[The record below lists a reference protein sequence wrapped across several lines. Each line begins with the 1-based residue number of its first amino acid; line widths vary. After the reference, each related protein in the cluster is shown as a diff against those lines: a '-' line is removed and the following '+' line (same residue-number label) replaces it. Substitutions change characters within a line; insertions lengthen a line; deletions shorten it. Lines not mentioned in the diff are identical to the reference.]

1 MTESDPLDRLIQIIE
16 ISFIFLLSFTIIAL
30 VDAAFEGLNLYRPL
44 ATNYLGAPEVG
55 DLRGG
60 NFEEIVRITFILNG
74 LLFISSLIFGVW
86 IRKTRDGWTWSDLG
100 YTLHT
105 ENYSF
110 KELVLRGILLGI
122 IAILIFYAVMTGM
135 FYLEFGSEGFLSIFA
150 YSNGDRLFTPKEL
163 NASYYFG
170 IVEMGFIWPLSAG
183 FFFFSYAYNSLK
195 SRFPL
200 AISNLLATAFYV
212 FYLIFFFLIPQR
224 EKVSMFYRILFSP
237 DSIPG
242 FSPYLFWGQVVVF
255 LIILYINF
263 SSFEQTG
270 SIVLPFL
277 MNFVFNVG
285 LTLLRAGNTL
295 AFKNLDLLMIL
306 PVLGLGAVVVVWYLI
321 RNDHFSTLRI
331 AASQLKDIR
340 GISWK
345 EFLVSLTIFVMLA
358 FIFPGIIYELLF
370 INNTSPAALPRW
382 VIPSFFALDFALL
395 LSFIFLVLSYQPS
408 RVYDVLLITK
418 DGLPLASRL
427 ERFASDE
434 FLVSGFFT
442 ALSSVDRELSDGKE
456 RVSVIKRGNEE
467 ILVEEGVK
475 TRLIALVDHAHPALR
490 NMILSEYRDFEIGIA
505 NVDLSEILSK
515 GEDFAS
521 ALEFVNRI
529 NAKKVRFEIPQPI
542 RWSIALSMVVGPL
555 MVLLNGLI

>member
-1 MTESDPLDRLIQIIE
+1 MKESDQLDRLIQIIE

-44 ATNYLGAPEVG
+44 ASNYLGAPEVG

-74 LLFISSLIFGVW
+74 LLFVSSLVFGVW
-86 IRKTRDGWTWSDLG
+86 IRRTRDGWTWADLG

-105 ENYSF
+105 ENFSF
-110 KELVLRGILLGI
+110 KELILRGILLGMVS
-122 IAILIFYAVMTGM
+122 ILIFYAVMTGM

-150 YSNGDRLFTPKEL
+150 YTSGDRLFTAKEL

-224 EKVSMFYRILFSP
+224 QKVSILYRILFDP
-237 DSIPG
+237 GSIPG

-255 LIILYINF
+255 LIVLYINF

-295 AFKNLDLLMIL
+295 LFNALDPLMIL
-306 PVLGLGAVVVVWYLI
+306 PLVGLGLVVIAWFVVK
-321 RNDHFSTLRI
+321 REHFSTIGI
-331 AASQLKDIR
+331 AASQLRDFR

-345 EFLVSLTIFVMLA
+345 EFLVYLSIFVTLS
-358 FIFPGIIYELLF
+358 FLFPGVIYELLF
-370 INNTSPAALPRW
+370 INNTSPLTLPRW
-382 VIPSFFALDFALL
+382 VIPAFFALDFALL

-418 DGLPLASRL
+418 DGLPIASKL

-434 FLVSGFFT
+434 FLISGFFT
-442 ALSSVDRELSDGKE
+442 ALSSVDRELTEGTE

-490 NMILSEYRDFEIGIA
+490 NMIRSEYRDFEIENA
-505 NVDLSEILSK
+505 NVDLSEILNK
-515 GEDFAS
+515 GEKYDA
-521 ALEFVNRI
+521 ATEFVNRI

-542 RWSIALSMVVGPL
+542 QWSIALSMIVGPL